1 MTPAQ
6 PPLGHLQ
13 PLPDASPSPNGR
25 TGAVNVRLRTQ
36 GRVPPSPG
44 RPRRRKV
51 RLPGRPSLLPLLVV
65 LLPLL
70 FFAPY
75 LGGAAIPFGDDM
87 LLLNYP
93 LLSLLSGAL
102 HAGHPLV
109 LWNPY
114 SGGGYPLAPF
124 SALVF
129 YPLTWL
135 LSVLPVSAAIGWT
148 YALDCTIGGLGAY
161 ALAARLGVS
170 PAARLV
176 PAVSY
181 PFSGFILAHLF
192 AGHFFE
198 VGLMCWFPLALAAL
212 HGALEPAAAG
222 IEPLGTALRRGILC
236 GGPLG
241 MLVLANGVSWLVF
254 VGYPLILVAIVLL
267 ARAARAD
274 RRKGSGTRALGGALL
289 ALAASG
295 AVAGLLGAAVLL
307 PLRDLIGQTVRGDA
321 MGFHALTRTS
331 EPPVE
336 LALSLAPGLFGSDV
350 THTYW
355 FPNGDAYF
363 QEVYAY
369 LGLPVLVLAA
379 VGLLAGRRRR
389 NAPLY
394 GAITLACVALALG
407 ANTPLYYPV
416 AHLLPGLDL
425 ARVPARWLLPA
436 TLAVSVLAGVGAD
449 ALIGAAAR
457 RAPPEGRARYQALAL
472 PLPAG
477 GAQQA
482 PPAPLVP
489 IAPPTGLA
497 ILAVLGVL
505 GLVAALA
512 ALGFHTAHAHAAT
525 VGPTLLRLLVVAA
538 LVAAALL
545 VVPQAPRP
553 IGAALLLAL
562 VLGDLWTANGPLLRP
577 LVPGPYYHN
586 AAVTLAEARAGT
598 GRVWD
603 TDPEHTVPLRQ
614 GMVDE
619 QVQDVQDFASLTL
632 ADYWF
637 LTHRTY
643 GSLRGV
649 DAGMARTSDLTDTAF
664 SPRVADLLGVST
676 LIAPRPRH
684 ASSLVPLAQLA
695 VPRCGAL
702 GGDWSHPQCRPGQA
716 YAYAVPRHLSFA
728 QPLYDVRVAAGRV
741 DRAAVLDPGFDPH
754 RTILLDGGATS
765 AATGASVGGLTD
777 LWSALLRSSIPRG
790 TPGAVGPGVVRL
802 GQTENGTILRATLR
816 GAGML
821 LVDQVYDPGWKAT
834 VDGRAATVR
843 RADDVL
849 SAVAVPSGTHT
860 IALVYAPPTYA
871 LGAVLTLLGYLLLL
885 AAALWGRV
893 TSG

>member
-1 MTPAQ
+1 M
-6 PPLGHLQ
+6 
-13 PLPDASPSPNGR
+13 
-25 TGAVNVRLRTQ
+25 
-36 GRVPPSPG
+36 
-44 RPRRRKV
+44 
-51 RLPGRPSLLPLLVV
+51 RLPGRPPLPPLLVV

-75 LGGAAIPFGDDM
+75 LGGGSIPFGDDM

-102 HAGHPLV
+102 HAGHPFV

-148 YALDCTIGGLGAY
+148 YALDCAIGGLGAY
-161 ALAARLGVS
+161 ALAARLGVT

-176 PAVSY
+176 PAVAY

-212 HGALEPAAAG
+212 HGALEPASNG
-222 IEPLGTALRRGILC
+222 IEPLGTALRRGVLC

-254 VGYPLILVAIVLL
+254 VGYPLILVAVVLL
-267 ARAARAD
+267 ARAARAGWRD
-274 RRKGSGTRALGGALL
+274 GMGARALARALL
-289 ALAASG
+289 ALAAAG
-295 AVAGLLGAAVLL
+295 VVAGLLGASVLL
-307 PLRDLIGQTVRGDA
+307 PLRELIGQTVRGDA
-321 MGFHALTRTS
+321 MSFHALTRSS

-369 LGLPVLVLAA
+369 VGLPVLALAA
-379 VGLLAGRRRR
+379 VGLLAARRRR
-389 NAPLY
+389 NVPLY
-394 GAITLACVALALG
+394 GAIALACVALALG
-407 ANTPLYYPV
+407 ANTPLYYPI

-457 RAPPEGRARYQALAL
+457 RAPPAGRARYQALAL
-472 PLPAG
+472 PLPP
-477 GAQQA
+477 GAWRTQ
-482 PPAPLVP
+482 PAPLVP
-489 IAPPTGLA
+489 ISPLTGLA
-497 ILAVLGVL
+497 VLAF
-505 GLVAALA
+505 LA
-512 ALGFHTAHAHAAT
+512 ALGLIAGLAALGLHATHAHVAT
-525 VGPTLLRLLVVAA
+525 VEPTLLRLLVVAV
-538 LVAAALL
+538 LVAVALL

-562 VLGDLWTANGPLLRP
+562 VLGDLWTANGPLVSP

-614 GMVDE
+614 GMIDG
-619 QVQDVQDFASLTL
+619 QVHDVQDFASLTL

-637 LTHRTY
+637 LTHRAY
-643 GSLRGV
+643 SSLRGV
-649 DAGMARTSDLTDTAF
+649 DAGMARTSDLTDTTY

-676 LIAPRPRH
+676 LIAPRPRR
-684 ASSLVPLAQLA
+684 ATGLAPLAQLA

-702 GGDWSHPQCRPGQA
+702 GGDWTHPQCRPGQA
-716 YAYAVPRHLSFA
+716 YAYAVARHLSFA
-728 QPLYDVRVAAGRV
+728 QALYDVRLAPGRV

-754 RTILLDGGATS
+754 RTILLDGSGNNAATS
-765 AATGASVGGLTD
+765 GGLLD
-777 LWSALLRSSIPRG
+777 AWRSLLNSSVPRG
-790 TPGAVGPGVVRL
+790 TPRVAGPGVVLL
-802 GQTENGTILRATLR
+802 GQTENGTVLRATLR

-821 LVDQVYDPGWKAT
+821 LVDQVYDPGWTAT
-834 VDGRAATVR
+834 VDGRLSIVR

-849 SAVAVPSGTHT
+849 SAVAVPAGTHT
-860 IALVYAPPTYA
+860 VALVYAPLTDA
-871 LGAVLTLLGYLLLL
+871 LGAVLTLLGYLLLF

-893 TSG
+893 ASG

>member
-13 PLPDASPSPNGR
+13 PLPDAAPSPNGR
-25 TGAVNVRLRTQ
+25 AGAVNTRVRTQ
-36 GRVPPSPG
+36 GRVPPPAG
-44 RPRRRKV
+44 RPRLRKL
-51 RLPGRPSLLPLLVV
+51 RLPGRSPLPALLVV

-70 FFAPY
+70 YFAPY

-148 YALDCTIGGLGAY
+148 YVLDCAIGGLGAY
-161 ALAARLGVS
+161 ALAARLGVT
-170 PAARLV
+170 PTARLV
-176 PAVSY
+176 PAVAY

-212 HGALEPAAAG
+212 HWALESASTMMESPW
-222 IEPLGTALRRGILC
+222 TALRRGILC

-254 VGYPLILVAIVLL
+254 VGYPLVLVAVVLL
-267 ARAARAD
+267 VRAARAGW
-274 RRKGSGTRALGGALL
+274 REGSGMRALARALL
-289 ALAASG
+289 ALAAAG
-295 AVAGLLGAAVLL
+295 VVAGLLGAAVLL
-307 PLRDLIGQTVRGDA
+307 PLRELIGQTVRGDA

-350 THTYW
+350 AHTYW

-369 LGLPVLVLAA
+369 VGLPVLVLAV

-394 GAITLACVALALG
+394 GALALACVALALG
-407 ANTPLYYPV
+407 ANTPLYYPM

-457 RAPPEGRARYQALAL
+457 RAPPEGRARYQTLAQ
-472 PLPAG
+472 PLPSG
-477 GAQQA
+477 GARRTA
-482 PPAPLVP
+482 SAPL
-489 IAPPTGLA
+489 APLSPLTGLA
-497 ILAVLGVL
+497 ILAVLVAL
-505 GLVAALA
+505 ALIAGLVA
-512 ALGFHTAHAHAAT
+512 LGLHTAHGHAAT
-525 VGPTLLRLLVVAA
+525 IGPTLLRLLVAA
-538 LVAAALL
+538 VFVAAALL

-562 VLGDLWTANGPLLRP
+562 VLGDLWTANGPLVGP

-586 AAVTLAEARAGT
+586 AAVTLAQARATT

-614 GMVDE
+614 GMIDR

-637 LTHRTY
+637 LTHRAY
-643 GSLRGV
+643 GSLHGV
-649 DAGMARTSDLTDTAF
+649 DAGMARTSDLTDTTF

-684 ASSLVPLAQLA
+684 DSGLAPLAQLA

-702 GGDWSHPQCRPGQA
+702 GGDWSHPQCRPGRA
-716 YAYAVPRHLSFA
+716 YAYAVARHLSLA
-728 QPLYDVRVAAGRV
+728 QAIYDVRVAPGRV

-754 RTILLDGGATS
+754 RTILLDGGGDN
-765 AATGASVGGLTD
+765 AAPSGGLLD
-777 LWSALLRSSIPRG
+777 SWRELLRSSIPRG
-790 TPGAVGPGVVRL
+790 TARVVGPGVVRL
-802 GQTENGTILRATLR
+802 GQTENGTVLRATLR

-821 LVDQVYDPGWKAT
+821 LVDQVYDPGWTAM
-834 VDGRAATVR
+834 VDGRPAIVR

-849 SAVAVPSGTHT
+849 SAVAVPPGTHT
-860 IALVYAPPTYA
+860 VTLVYAPPAYA
-871 LGAVLTLLGYLLLL
+871 LGAVLTLLGYLLLF
-885 AAALWGRV
+885 AAALWRP
-893 TSG
+893 TSRATRH